1 VLRLTLA
8 AVVLLSMGCVHRTV
22 RLDASRDLVVTK
34 TVDAQCGPIGL
45 RRQSLGARWGEYVRV
60 WVSSPTPVR
69 GEARLHVDGRSY
81 PLQRFSTEPS
91 VIMPVAVAAPGVAVE
106 VPAVVPLPSSS
117 AQTIVLDAAWTNE
130 RLDVPSALGPGHV
143 IDVTLAGL
151 ETAGGSCTNVV
162 FTVEQG
168 VFQPNVDERVWVAEL
183 VRRGGPELQAW
194 FAAEAARKEQI
205 RREHYELQAQR
216 RVQWEAERQ
225 ARAVAFQL
233 ELEAR
238 VTAAQEA
245 ERARVEAAR
254 VQAAAQA
261 EAAHVEVAAKAEAAR
276 VEVQKREAIRQAHSA
291 AYEERKE
298 ARVQAAAQVGVVA
311 GASTS
316 GSGGWV
322 EGAGAVGAVGGASVS
337 RQVETGSAA
346 GATVSSSGSA
356 SSQVTTNVAVSA
368 TVTGAAPVETA
379 SAAPAANL
387 EAVAVNREAVAAS
400 SSSEWVTPDFS
411 TPGTSRVA
419 VSAQTVTPPPACT
432 SCQSPPPPARVTV
445 VDPTPGL
452 VFLEVLGAI
461 FNVAAN
467 VRVAPRVHQAVPVTG
482 AAQPPPPAV
491 RPNGFPAPPPPP
503 ARAGTLPLPPP
514 PPGPPR

>member
-1 VLRLTLA
+1 MLRLTLA

-291 AYEERKE
+291 AYEQRKE

-311 GASTS
+311 GASAS
-316 GSGGWV
+316 
-322 EGAGAVGAVGGASVS
+322 GAGAWVDGGGASTSSTTQVGAGGGASVS
-337 RQVETGSAA
+337 RQVESGTTSSQATT
-346 GATVSSSGSA
+346 TVS
-356 SSQVTTNVAVSA
+356 VSA
-368 TVTGAAPVETA
+368 TVTGAAAVETA

-411 TPGTSRVA
+411 TPATSRVG
-419 VSAQTVTPPPACT
+419 VSAQTVSPPPACT
-432 SCQSPPPPARVTV
+432 SCQSPPPPVRVTV

-467 VRVAPRVHQAVPVTG
+467 VRVAPRVHPAAPVTG

>member
-1 VLRLTLA
+1 MLRLILA
-8 AVVLLSMGCVHRTV
+8 AVVLLSMGCVHRAV

-60 WVSSPTPVR
+60 WVNSPTPVR

-91 VIMPVAVAAPGVAVE
+91 IIMPVAVATPGVAVE

-151 ETAGGSCTNVV
+151 ETAGGSCANVV

-183 VRRGGPELQAW
+183 VRRGGPELQVW

-261 EAAHVEVAAKAEAAR
+261 EAAHVEVAVKAEAAR
-276 VEVQKREAIRQAHSA
+276 VEVQKREAIRQAHYA

-298 ARVQAAAQVGVVA
+298 ARVQAAAQVGVAA
-311 GASTS
+311 GASAS

-322 EGAGAVGAVGGASVS
+322 DGAGAVGAVGGASVS
-337 RQVETGSAA
+337 RQVETGS
-346 GATVSSSGSA
+346 TVSA

-368 TVTGAAPVETA
+368 TVTGTAAVETA
-379 SAAPAANL
+379 SAPPAANL

-411 TPGTSRVA
+411 APGSSRV
-419 VSAQTVTPPPACT
+419 VVNAQTISPPPACT
-432 SCQSPPPPARVTV
+432 SCQSPPPARVTV

-467 VRVAPRVHQAVPVTG
+467 VRVAPRVHPAAPVKG

-491 RPNGFPAPPPPP
+491 RPNGYPAPPPPP

-514 PPGPPR
+514 PPGSPR

>member
-1 VLRLTLA
+1 VLRLILA
-8 AVVLLSMGCVHRTV
+8 AVVVLSTGCVHRAV

-60 WVSSPTPVR
+60 WVNSPSPVR

-91 VIMPVAVAAPGVAVE
+91 VIMPVAVATPGVAVE
-106 VPAVVPLPSSS
+106 VPAVAPLPSAS
-117 AQTIVLDAAWTNE
+117 AQTIVLDASWTNE

-151 ETAGGSCTNVV
+151 ETVGGSCANVV

-168 VFQPNVDERVWVAEL
+168 VFQPNVDERAWVAEL

-194 FAAEAARKEQI
+194 FAAEVARKEQI

-238 VTAAQEA
+238 MTAEREA
-245 ERARVEAAR
+245 ERVRVEAAR
-254 VQAAAQA
+254 VEAAARA
-261 EAAHVEVAAKAEAAR
+261 EAVHVEVATKAEAAR
-276 VEVQKREAIRQAHSA
+276 VEAQKREVIRQAHYA

-298 ARVQAAAQVGVVA
+298 ARVQAAAQVSVSASEG
-311 GASTS
+311 GA
-316 GSGGWV
+316 WV
-322 EGAGAVGAVGGASVS
+322 ERGGASVS
-337 RQVETGSAA
+337 S
-346 GATVSSSGSA
+346 
-356 SSQVTTNVAVSA
+356 TTQGAVSA
-368 TVTGAAPVETA
+368 GVATSRRVETSGTTVVSQGGGGSTETTTTA
-379 SAAPAANL
+379 SGTVSAGANL

-400 SSSEWVTPDFS
+400 SSSEWVTPDF
-411 TPGTSRVA
+411 TAPGTSRVA
-419 VSAQTVTPPPACT
+419 VNAQAVSPPPACG

-452 VFLEVLGAI
+452 VFLNVLGAI

-467 VRVAPRVHQAVPVTG
+467 AQIGPRVHPAVPVTG
-482 AAQPPPPAV
+482 APPAV
-491 RPNGFPAPPPPP
+491 RPHSFGAPPPPP
-503 ARAGTLPLPPP
+503 ARSGTLPVPPP
-514 PPGPPR
+514 PLGSPR